1 MRMVDLANLTL
12 SPLINPMTN
21 PFPHANESC
30 SSAQGQATL
39 AQLGEKEDNGTCP
52 GPRRKNNRHGS
63 LWELF
68 TSVHFHKD
76 MWKNSPA
83 VLSVAASNIQYPYK
97 ENTAAQACSHMMH
110 RDNSYVARW
119 LSGCH
124 REGQQHITSRNEQRQ
139 LVFCTNQPISHF
151 VRCGLLLFIQL
162 NEIFA
167 FLAHLGFCARVSMP
181 ASWSHNPLI
190 FPQKSA
196 AR

>member
-1 MRMVDLANLTL
+1 MGMVDLANLTL

-83 VLSVAASNIQYPYK
+83 VLSSSQQHTVSIQRK
-97 ENTAAQACSHMMH
+97 HCCTSMFTHDAQ
-110 RDNSYVARW
+110 RQL
-119 LSGCH
+119 LSGTMIIWH

-151 VRCGLLLFIQL
+151 VRCGLLLFIQFSG
-162 NEIFA
+162 N
-167 FLAHLGFCARVSMP
+167 CST
-181 ASWSHNPLI
+181 
-190 FPQKSA
+190 
-196 AR
+196 